1 MSPIPRELQEKLDPR
16 VKWTRNLILE
26 AFNGLLAEKGI
37 ESGGTCGVRR
47 YSQFTVSASI
57 GKLRSYE
64 LT

>member
-1 MSPIPRELQEKLDPR
+1 MSPNPKELEEKLDPR
-16 VKWTRNLILE
+16 VKRTRNLILE

-37 ESGGTCGVRR
+37 EPGAICGVRR
-47 YSQFTVSASI
+47 YSQITVSASI